1 MSIASMMYFALGAL
15 ASGLLMLLLLP
26 AVWRR
31 AVRLTRKRIEA
42 ATPITLAE
50 FRADKDQLRAEFAL
64 STRRLELNVEQ
75 LRKRLS
81 EQMGD
86 VNRKRT
92 DLASLK
98 GERDE
103 RLAAVHD
110 LEEREAQLR
119 SRILDLE
126 RESTDLAQR
135 LSMRDRELAERTEEL
150 SEARVALM
158 AKLPRSIRADGRP
171 LSGNYDADVDELMA
185 ALAVERKRAGFL
197 EEQAQGLIAQL
208 EKSDKRSVELNAA
221 MAELRRNLVSKQ
233 DAASGT
239 TQSLVEA
246 EVRIANAESRLNSLL
261 EQTTDIVAK
270 GAEKNQQLLA
280 DKLSLES
287 QLEQLREKVKGV
299 ESTVMADWDTD
310 RIEQSHLRERL
321 NDIAS
326 DVSRLVYAVDTQSPA
341 DPEESLFDRVQR
353 FADDGMRV
361 DTFPVA
367 PPQPARA
374 ASAVRPAAPPAPP
387 ARPGV
392 SSVAD
397 RMAALRELQGRH

>member
-1 MSIASMMYFALGAL
+1 MSIESVMYFALGAL
-15 ASGLLMLLLLP
+15 ASGLVMLLLLP

-64 STRRLELNVEQ
+64 STRRLEMNVEQ

-81 EQMGD
+81 EQLGD
-86 VNRKRT
+86 VSRKRS
-92 DLASLK
+92 DLVTLK
-98 GERDE
+98 GQRDE
-103 RLAAVHD
+103 HLAVVRE
-110 LEEREAQLR
+110 LEEREAELR

-126 RESTDLAQR
+126 RESSDLAQR
-135 LSMRDRELAERTEEL
+135 LGLRDRELAERTEEL

-158 AKLPRSIRADGRP
+158 AKLPKSIRADGRG
-171 LSGNYDADVDELMA
+171 LSGNYDEDVDELLA

-197 EEQAQGLIAQL
+197 EEQGKGLLAQL
-208 EKSDKRSVELNAA
+208 EKSDKRSAELNAA
-221 MAELRRNLVSKQ
+221 MADLRRGLVSK
-233 DAASGT
+233 DDVASGT

-246 EVRIANAESRLNSLL
+246 EVRIANAESRLSALL
-261 EQTTDIVAK
+261 AETTQVVAK
-270 GAEKNQQLLA
+270 GEQRHDQLLA
-280 DKLSLES
+280 EKLSLEA

-299 ESTVMADWDTD
+299 ESIVMADWDTD

-326 DVSRLVYAVDTQSPA
+326 DVSRLVYAVDNQAPA

-353 FADDGMRV
+353 FADDGLRV
-361 DTFPVA
+361 DNFPVA
-367 PPQPARA
+367 APVPR
-374 ASAVRPAAPPAPP
+374 ASAPLKTPNPPL
-387 ARPGV
+387 RQGV

-397 RMAALRELQGRH
+397 RMAALRELQGRN

>member
-1 MSIASMMYFALGAL
+1 MSIESMMYFALGAL
-15 ASGLLMLLLLP
+15 ASGLLMLLLMP

-64 STRRLELNVEQ
+64 STRRLEMNVEQ

-81 EQMGD
+81 EQLGD
-86 VNRKRT
+86 VSRKRN
-92 DLASLK
+92 DLVTLK
-98 GERDE
+98 TERDE
-103 RLAAVHD
+103 HLAVVRE
-110 LEEREAQLR
+110 LEDREAELR

-135 LSMRDRELAERTEEL
+135 LSLRDSELAERTDEL
-150 SEARVALM
+150 SQARVALM
-158 AKLPRSIRADGRP
+158 AKLPKSIRADGKA
-171 LSGNYDADVDELMA
+171 LTGNYDEDVDELLA

-197 EEQAQGLIAQL
+197 EEQAKGLLAQL
-208 EKSDKRSVELNAA
+208 EKGDKRSAELNAA
-221 MAELRRNLVSKQ
+221 MAGLRRNLVSKD
-233 DAASGT
+233 DAASGN

-246 EVRIANAESRLNSLL
+246 EVRIANAESRLNALL
-261 EQTTDIVAK
+261 EETTEIVAK
-270 GAEKNQQLLA
+270 SADKHEQLLA
-280 DKLSLES
+280 EKLSLEA
-287 QLEQLREKVKGV
+287 QLEHLREKVKGV

-326 DVSRLVYAVDTQSPA
+326 DVSRLVYAVDNHSPT

-353 FADDGMRV
+353 FADDGLGV
-361 DTFPVA
+361 DSYPVA
-367 PPQPARA
+367 APGPRHAAPANGAAQPA
-374 ASAVRPAAPPAPP
+374 PL
-387 ARPGV
+387 RPGV

-397 RMAALRELQGRH
+397 RMAALRELQGRN